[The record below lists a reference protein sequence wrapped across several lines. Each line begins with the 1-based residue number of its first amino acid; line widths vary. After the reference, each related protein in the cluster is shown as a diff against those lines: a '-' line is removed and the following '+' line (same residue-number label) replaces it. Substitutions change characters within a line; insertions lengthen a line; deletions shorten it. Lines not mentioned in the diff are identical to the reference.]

1 MQRKTSSSSTF
12 NLPVLLSF
20 NELGWIAV
28 FGISLFLAS
37 ALNSIPKDHTL
48 DLVQAQSS
56 ITNLV
61 KTVESLELETK
72 RLTKLLAIEQNG
84 TTALQLRLDE
94 SLSGTQRLKLQLS
107 EAIATVKTLTDQVDR
122 LTKTLALR
130 DRLIM
135 DFSNKD
141 TLKELSKLREQLATI
156 QNSSAEKE
164 LLIKKLN
171 NELNDLRLA
180 TLQNKRLKTELEAA
194 VKKLALFQSPKQVVN
209 ESQVRQEILGLRG
222 GLTNQS
228 LGNVVI
234 LLDRSGSMGNNDG
247 HRWKSALT
255 IVETWLTHLPISNC
269 ALVTFNDNC
278 EAFPPDGKWLNV
290 SGTNAQPNRQEL
302 VSKLK
307 GLKPEGATDMLS
319 ALKMAYSYEGVD
331 TIILFTDGK
340 PERSSPNRTA
350 NRLSIDT
357 GHTSTA
363 MIRDIH
369 RLCANHVPRV
379 PINTVAIGDY
389 FKKDFAEF
397 MIKISQDTGGAFIGR

>member
-1 MQRKTSSSSTF
+1 MKRKTSTSSSF

-28 FGISLFLAS
+28 FGISLFWAS
-37 ALNSIPKDHTL
+37 ALNSIPKGDTV
-48 DLVQAQSS
+48 DLV
-56 ITNLV
+56 
-61 KTVESLELETK
+61 KRMESLELETK
-72 RLTKLLAIEQNG
+72 RLAKLLLFEKNG
-84 TTALQLRLDE
+84 TAALQARLDE
-94 SLSGTQRLKLQLS
+94 SLFGAQRLRLQLS
-107 EAIATVKTLTDQVDR
+107 EAIATAKTLTNQVDR
-122 LTKTLALR
+122 LTKTLELR
-130 DRLIM
+130 DRQILELLNAETVLRNAL
-135 DFSNKD
+135 D
-141 TLKELSKLREQLATI
+141 ELSKLREQI
-156 QNSSAEKE
+156 VRMQNSSAEKD

-171 NELNDLRLA
+171 NELNEQRLA
-180 TLQNKRLKTELEAA
+180 ALQNNRLKADLEAA
-194 VKKLALFQSPKQVVN
+194 VKQLELFQNAKQVVS
-209 ESQVRQEILGLRG
+209 ESQVRQEILGLKG

-228 LGNVVI
+228 LGNVVM

-255 IVETWLTHLPISNC
+255 IVETWLTHLPIKKC

-278 EAFPPDGKWLNV
+278 ETFPSDGKWLNV
-290 SGTNAQPNRQEL
+290 SGTNAQLNREEL

-319 ALKMAYSYEGVD
+319 ALKMAYTYEDVD

-340 PERSSPNRTA
+340 PERASPNRSA
-350 NRLSIDT
+350 NRLIVDS

-363 MIRDIH
+363 MIKDIH
-369 RLCANHVPRV
+369 RLCADHVPRV

-397 MIKISQDTGGAFIGR
+397 MLKISQDTGGAFIGR